1 MGKVMGYKCFNKD
14 FTCNNFKFKV
24 GKTFTHEGTI
34 ALCKEGF
41 HFCKEIQHVFN
52 YYQFDSNN
60 HVCLVEA
67 SGEVVH
73 GDDKSVCSKIK
84 IVKELS
90 WNEVIKL
97 SNLGSNNLGFRNAG
111 NGNAGYGQAVAT
123 QAMATQAMTTQA
135 MATQAMTTQA
145 MATQAVATQAVAT
158 QAMATQAMT
167 TQAMATQAMTTQAM
181 TTQAMTT
188 QAVATQAIAT
198 QAIATQ
204 AMTTQAMATQAM
216 TTQACNR
223 NAGNDN
229 AGYGNAGN
237 RNAGND
243 NAGSS
248 NAGNRN
254 AGYGN
259 AGNDNAG
266 MFNSKPGKLR
276 LFNKETSVKW
286 EDKRIQAAIQYS
298 PNLQEY
304 VYYSSMTDQEKKD
317 FPYAI
322 TTGGYYRQ
330 LGYKEGWIRFW
341 GNATDSVK
349 KAFLNLPNFDKKVF
363 EEITGVKV

>member
-1 MGKVMGYKCFNKD
+1 MGKVVGYKCFNKD

-24 GKTFTHEGTI
+24 GKTFTHEGAI

-52 YYQFDSNN
+52 YYSFDPNN

-84 IVKELS
+84 IIKELS
-90 WNEVIKL
+90 WDEVLKL
-97 SNLGSNNLGFRNAG
+97 SNLGSNNLGF
-111 NGNAGYGQAVAT
+111 GNAGSS
-123 QAMATQAMTTQA
+123 
-135 MATQAMTTQA
+135 
-145 MATQAVATQAVAT
+145 
-158 QAMATQAMT
+158 
-167 TQAMATQAMTTQAM
+167 
-181 TTQAMTT
+181 
-188 QAVATQAIAT
+188 
-198 QAIATQ
+198 
-204 AMTTQAMATQAM
+204 
-216 TTQACNR
+216 
-223 NAGNDN
+223 NAGSS
-229 AGYGNAGN
+229 
-237 RNAGND
+237 

-276 LFNKETSVKW
+276 LFNKETNVKW
-286 EDKRIQAAIQYS
+286 EDERIQAAIQYS
-298 PNLQEY
+298 PNTQEY

-317 FPYAI
+317 HAYAV

-341 GNATDSVK
+341 GNATDLVK

-363 EEITGVKV
+363 EEITGIKV